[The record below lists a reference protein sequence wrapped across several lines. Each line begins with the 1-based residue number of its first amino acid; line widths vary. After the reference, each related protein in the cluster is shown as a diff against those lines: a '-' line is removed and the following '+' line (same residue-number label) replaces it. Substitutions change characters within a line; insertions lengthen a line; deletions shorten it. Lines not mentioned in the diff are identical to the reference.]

1 MGQYWDYSMTHFE
14 YRYSQALD
22 IFFEAIFLCFGA
34 LSQRMFQLALTEIQK
49 YFKDVNASMDFFILV
64 QKNDGFDK
72 ITGVLSDFID
82 GENTFFFQFIIDI
95 AAAIL
100 EN

>member
-1 MGQYWDYSMTHFE
+1 
-14 YRYSQALD
+14 
-22 IFFEAIFLCFGA
+22 
-34 LSQRMFQLALTEIQK
+34 MFQLALTEIQK
-49 YFKDVNASMDFFILV
+49 YFKYVNTSMDFFILV
-64 QKNDGFDK
+64 QKNYGFDQ

-82 GENTFFFQFIIDI
+82 GENAFLFQLIIDI